1 MVRQMYG
8 RLRQRNPVPSRYETW
23 EDGEATKDIPIERI
37 IGGPS
42 FRSSQ
47 DDDLIQMVDLIAHAL
62 LKQEEKPSPRVTE
75 LGLHLAFG
83 ILDRVLNRKASRQD
97 PQGVVRR

>member
-1 MVRQMYG
+1 M
-8 RLRQRNPVPSRYETW
+8 PSRYETW
-23 EDGEATKDIPIERI
+23 PDGAPTKNIPIERI

-47 DDDLIQMVDLIAHAL
+47 DDDLLQMADLIAHAL
-62 LKQEEKPSPRVTE
+62 LKQEEEPSPRVKG
-75 LGLHLAFG
+75 LSLHLAFG
-83 ILDRVLNRKASRQD
+83 ILDDALNRRASRRD

>member
-1 MVRQMYG
+1 M
-8 RLRQRNPVPSRYETW
+8 W

-47 DDDLIQMVDLIAHAL
+47 DDDLLQMADLIAHAL
-62 LKQEEKPSPRVTE
+62 LKQEEEPSPRVTE
-75 LGLHLAFG
+75 LGIHLAFG
-83 ILDRVLNRKASRQD
+83 ILDRALNRSASRTD